1 MTRARWVMIRAA
13 LCALP
18 VILACGLVCAAPS
31 TRPVE
36 AAKIAATPQ
45 SSLPSMDSQ
54 LIRRGTSQTPAS
66 GAAPSSPI
74 MSLEGPRV
82 AIALAA
88 VVALIFVLRS
98 IARRFFDMPGAQR
111 SSRAVQVLSR
121 SIISPK
127 QHILLVQIGRR
138 VLVVGDSGGQMNSL
152 CQITDGEE
160 IAALVGQVREEKLAC
175 SAKLFGSFFNR
186 ARERLDEDEPE
197 ENDSVASDDQTPEIP
212 EDDSSLVSTREELT
226 GLMEKVRLVSRQFH
240 KG

>member
-1 MTRARWVMIRAA
+1 MTRARWVAIRAA

-18 VILACGLVCAAPS
+18 VILACGLVCAAPA
-31 TRPVE
+31 TRPAE
-36 AAKIAATPQ
+36 AKIAASPQ

-54 LIRRGTSQTPAS
+54 LIRRGTTQTPAS
-66 GAAPSSPI
+66 GATPSTPI

-82 AIALAA
+82 ALALAA
-88 VVALIFVLRS
+88 VVALIFILRS

-111 SSRAVQVLSR
+111 SSRTVQVLSR
-121 SIISPK
+121 SIISPR

-152 CQITDGEE
+152 CQITDGDE
-160 IAALVGQVREEKLAC
+160 IAALVGQIREEKLAS
-175 SAKLFGSFFNR
+175 SAKLFGSLFNR
-186 ARERLDEDEPE
+186 AKERLDEDETE
-197 ENDSVASDDQTPEIP
+197 ENESIISDQTPEIP
-212 EDDSSLVSTREELT
+212 EDDSSLASTRDELT